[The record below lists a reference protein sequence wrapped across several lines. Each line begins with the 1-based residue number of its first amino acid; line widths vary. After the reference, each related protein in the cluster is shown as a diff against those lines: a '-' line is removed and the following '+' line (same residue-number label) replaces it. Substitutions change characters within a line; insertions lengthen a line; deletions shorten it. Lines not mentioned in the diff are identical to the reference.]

1 MSEMVERVAAEI
13 FDSVTQ
19 HTMKA
24 VWADQPMDV
33 RIMWLA
39 AARAAIAA
47 MREPTSA
54 MCEASLKNDWT
65 FADSVNS
72 YAGPIER
79 WRAMIDE
86 ALR

>member
-1 MSEMVERVAAEI
+1 MSEMVERVAQRLCQEEYGA
-13 FDSVTQ
+13 
-19 HTMKA
+19 H
-24 VWADQPMDV
+24 VWDIDFNIRPRFAS
-33 RIMWLA
+33 R
-39 AARAAIAA
+39 ARAAIEA

-86 ALR
+86 ALK